1 MDKQTDKLTSLALKV
16 AFKKGIEVLLQ
27 HKDEVNALNV
37 FPVPDGDTGSNMSA
51 CMLEALKEID
61 KITFESMKN
70 VVQAIRTGT
79 LMGAR
84 GHFGVILSKIFSG
97 FCATITNANVPEISI
112 PLFAEALNKGCE
124 VAKSAGRKPV
134 RGTSLT
140 LIDDLAQYSAKISET
155 ASDFPV
161 FFQRLTKRS
170 FQVVE
175 KTREMMPKLK
185 QAGVVDAGA
194 KGLAYILSLIHISEP
209 TRLLSISYAVFC
221 LKKKK

>member
-1 MDKQTDKLTSLALKV
+1 MDKQTDKLTSLALKG

-84 GHFGVILSKIFSG
+84 GNSGVILSQIFSG
-97 FCATITNANVPEISI
+97 FCATITNANVSEISI
-112 PLFAEALNKGCE
+112 PLFAEALKKG
-124 VAKSAGRKPV
+124 K
-134 RGTSLT
+134 RGGEERRHKARERDNFDVDRRLGPI
-140 LIDDLAQYSAKISET
+140 LRE
-155 ASDFPV
+155 DFGNGLRLSCL
-161 FFQRLTKRS
+161 FFN
-170 FQVVE
+170 
-175 KTREMMPKLK
+175 
-185 QAGVVDAGA
+185 A
-194 KGLAYILSLIHISEP
+194 
-209 TRLLSISYAVFC
+209 
-221 LKKKK
+221 

>member
-1 MDKQTDKLTSLALKV
+1 MDKQTDKLTSLALKG

-84 GHFGVILSKIFSG
+84 GNSGVILSQIFSG
-97 FCATITNANVPEISI
+97 FCATITNANVSEISI
-112 PLFAEALNKGCE
+112 PLFAEALKKGSE
-124 VAKSAGRKPV
+124 VAKSAVIKPV
-134 RGTSLT
+134 RGTILT

-161 FFQRLTKRS
+161 FFSTLDETFFPGGGENERNDA
-170 FQVVE
+170 
-175 KTREMMPKLK
+175 
-185 QAGVVDAGA
+185 QA
-194 KGLAYILSLIHISEP
+194 
-209 TRLLSISYAVFC
+209 
-221 LKKKK
+221 